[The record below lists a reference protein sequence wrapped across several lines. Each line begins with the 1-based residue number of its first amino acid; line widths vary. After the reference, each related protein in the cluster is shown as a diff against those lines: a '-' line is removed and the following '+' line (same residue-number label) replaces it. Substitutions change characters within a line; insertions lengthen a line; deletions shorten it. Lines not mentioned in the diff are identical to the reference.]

1 MAEGDDN
8 AIATMKCAM
17 RDPQMRVPAVQ
28 GGIPITFPYK
38 GTPQPAYRCMSCGYM
53 FFDPPS
59 QAELDTFYQHDY
71 PNASRNWYNYQSD
84 TAEWKVQ
91 ARADLVQ
98 TVLDNLGITQAA
110 VLHEFG
116 CAFGGTVAELSQR
129 GYRIS
134 GSELNQGA
142 VAEARSNGNKLIF
155 DESVDKVIA
164 QEHGT
169 VDVIYSF
176 HVIEHFSDPL
186 DFLRSLT
193 SLLSENGVIV
203 LFTPNAFALDPLT
216 TNYLSY
222 PWLSFPSHLHLW
234 TGGSLQCV
242 AQMTGLEVV
251 FADTNRF
258 NVRGRPDV
266 MQLGSTETLFS
277 RHLQSELPKHRFLG
291 EELVVAFR
299 AHRGRKNDILS
310 DRAARIAERLDDQKA
325 YEQSS
330 WTVIEG

>member
-1 MAEGDDN
+1 MAEGARN
-8 AIATMKCAM
+8 AATSLNCAM
-17 RDPQMRVPAVQ
+17 LDPQMRVPAVQ
-28 GGIPITFPYK
+28 ASIPITFPYK
-38 GTPQPAYRCMSCGYM
+38 GSPQPAYRCMSCGYI
-53 FFDPPS
+53 FFDPPN
-59 QAELDTFYQHDY
+59 QTELDTFYQHDY

-84 TAEWKVQ
+84 TAEWKVKS
-91 ARADLVQ
+91 RADLVQ
-98 TVLDNLGITQAA
+98 IVLDDLEVPRTS

-116 CAFGGTVAELSQR
+116 CAFGGTVAELSRR
-129 GYRIS
+129 GFQVS

-142 VAEARSNGNKLIF
+142 VAEARLNGNELIF
-155 DESVDKVIA
+155 DESVEKVISR
-164 QEHGT
+164 EHGT

-186 DFLRSLT
+186 EFLKSLT
-193 SLLSENGVIV
+193 PLLSENGIIV

-234 TGGSLQCV
+234 TAGSLQCI
-242 AQMTGLEVV
+242 AKKTDLEVV

-266 MQLGSTETLFS
+266 MQLGSHETLFS
-277 RHLQSELPKHRFLG
+277 RHLQSDLPKHRFLG

-299 AHRGRKNDILS
+299 ANRTRENDALKG
-310 DRAARIAERLDDQKA
+310 RAARTAERLQDQKA
-325 YEQSS
+325 YEQAS
-330 WTVIEG
+330 WAIIEG